1 MIRPTAISV
10 TVQKDYTLKV
20 IFDNGETKI
29 FDVKPYIKGS
39 WYSQL
44 KNFSY
49 FSLAKADGFTVIWPD
64 GQDICPDELITIACQ
79 YSFNQYSKKHWHLPY
94 H

>member
-1 MIRPTAISV
+1 MLRPTAISV

-20 IFDNGETKI
+20 IFNNGETKI

-39 WYSQL
+39 WYSRL
-44 KNFSY
+44 KDFSY

-64 GQDICPDELITIACQ
+64 GQDICPDELYYNSMPI
-79 YSFNQYSKKHWHLPY
+79 
-94 H
+94 

>member
-1 MIRPTAISV
+1 MLRPTAISV
-10 TVQKDYTLKV
+10 TVQGDYTLKV

-49 FSLAKADGFTVIWPD
+49 FSLAKADGFTIIWPE
-64 GQDICPDELITIACQ
+64 GQDICPDELYYNSVPI
-79 YSFNQYSKKHWHLPY
+79 
-94 H
+94 